1 MDILKYF
8 PLKIQEKIYK
18 ELKDYLMSLTEIR
31 IRINRP
37 IILKIGQDEKII
49 MYRPNYEELSEIM
62 TCICNNSIYAFQ
74 SQICEG
80 FITIN
85 GGHRV
90 GISRKCSFKRWK
102 NHKY

>member
-8 PLKIQEKIYK
+8 PLRIQEKICNDLK
-18 ELKDYLMSLTEIR
+18 EYSMSLTEIR

-49 MYRPNYEELSEIM
+49 MYRPNDEEILEIM

-90 GISRKCSFKRWK
+90 GISRKCSVKRWK
-102 NHKY
+102 NYKY